1 MDIQFFLEVIGFITL
16 LGSVY
21 YAAKESNKVWSIGII
36 SCISFGVL
44 FLNEGLY
51 GLAILQG
58 VFIIQSI
65 YGWYNW
71 SKDDVFG
78 LPVSKLG
85 MRRFSG
91 QFIFAACVAILVV
104 MKTDLIPLDVIIT
117 CLSLLAT
124 WFLAKKYLEAWY
136 VWILVD
142 ILSIYLFY
150 CTELYVISGLHII
163 VLGLAINGFIKW
175 KKSLKTHWS

>member
-1 MDIQFFLEVIGFITL
+1 MDLEFYLEMLGFISL
-16 LGSVY
+16 LLSVY
-21 YAAKESNKVWSIGII
+21 YIGKESTKGWSIGII
-36 SCISFGVL
+36 SCIAFGAL
-44 FLNEGLY
+44 FLNNGLY

-58 VFIIQSI
+58 VFIIQSL

-71 SKDDVFG
+71 DKNIIV

-85 MRRFSG
+85 IRKFSG
-91 QFIFAACVAILVV
+91 QFIFVACISILVV

-150 CTELYVISGLHII
+150 QSELYVISGLHII
-163 VLGLAINGFIKW
+163 VLGLAINGLIKW
-175 KKSLKTHWS
+175 RKSLKTH